1 MYLLLPCRVLQHIT
15 IRKEEEEVHTAIEAG
30 LPDEDIGKLARI
42 SHRVRKDPLICW
54 CCFTWADSRRPLQT
68 TADPRPQFRSRL
80 DTGPGHVCPQLVSA
94 LQDRALSIEGHHNP
108 CEDTLGL
115 VRRRTRR

>member
-68 TADPRPQFRSRL
+68 TADPRHSSEA
-80 DTGPGHVCPQLVSA
+80 DSI
-94 LQDRALSIEGHHNP
+94 QDQGMCVLSLCLP
-108 CEDTLGL
+108 CKTEP
-115 VRRRTRR
+115 